1 MATFGPRWIE
11 ARSQPSGA
19 TRPARGCQGT
29 SWAILLARLFATF
42 PLICP
47 QRGAEM
53 RLIAVIAAAE
63 SVRRILSHLGDPAEP
78 PRIAPARGAA
88 RKS

>member
-1 MATFGPRWIE
+1 
-11 ARSQPSGA
+11 
-19 TRPARGCQGT
+19 
-29 SWAILLARLFATF
+29 
-42 PLICP
+42 
-47 QRGAEM
+47 M